1 MLQRSLTGA
10 LFVLV
15 IIGAILFSSIS
26 FVLLFFVI
34 MILGLLEF
42 YTLTEK
48 TESSPQ
54 KVTGVIASILLYAAV
69 ASYFSTPFHTLSM
82 CFFAG
87 FITLLFAAF
96 VAELYRKKEKPFTNI
111 AFTLLGTVYVA
122 LPFSLLCALAFGAG
136 GALNNSYT
144 PTLILGVLFILWS
157 SDTGAYLA
165 GITFGKHK
173 LFERISPKKT
183 WEGTIGGGLLAIAIA
198 YLLSFYFTDLTTI
211 HWIVVA
217 LIIVCVG
224 NLGDLVESLF
234 KRSIDVKDSG
244 SILPGHGGI
253 LDRFDSLLLSTPFIF
268 IYLYITTKL

>member
-1 MLQRSLTGA
+1 MFQRAITGA

-15 IIGAILFSSIS
+15 IIGAIIFSSIT

-34 MILGLLEF
+34 MVLGLLEF
-42 YTLTEK
+42 YTLAEK
-48 TESSPQ
+48 TEASPQ
-54 KVTGVIASILLYAAV
+54 KVTGVIAGVLLYAAV
-69 ASYFSTPFHTLSM
+69 AFHFSTPFHTLSM
-82 CFFAG
+82 CLFAG
-87 FITLLFAAF
+87 FITLLFTAF
-96 VAELYRKKEKPFTNI
+96 VVELYRKKENPFTNI
-111 AFTLLGTVYVA
+111 AFTLLGAIYVA

-136 GALNNSYT
+136 GALSSSYS
-144 PTLILGVLFILWS
+144 PTIILGVLFILWS

-165 GITFGKHK
+165 GITFGKNK

-183 WEGTIGGGLLAIAIA
+183 WEGTIGGGILAIAIA

-217 LIIVCVG
+217 LIIVCFG

-268 IYLYITTKL
+268 IYLYISTKL